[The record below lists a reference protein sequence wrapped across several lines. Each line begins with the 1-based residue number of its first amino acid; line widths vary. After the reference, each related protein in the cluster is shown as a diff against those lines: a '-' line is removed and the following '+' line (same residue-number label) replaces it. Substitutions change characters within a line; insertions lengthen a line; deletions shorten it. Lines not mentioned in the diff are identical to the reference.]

1 MSIRILVVDDDAVIC
16 RLAERALTSQSD
28 NIVQCASSGAE
39 VLGAVK
45 SFHPDL
51 ILLDLQMP
59 DQDGFEVLDI
69 LSRDSMARG
78 VPVIFV
84 TGASSRLG
92 PAVQESVIG
101 VLSKPFSVSTFAKT
115 VEDIYFGSQH
125 LESSAF

>member
-1 MSIRILVVDDDAVIC
+1 MGLRILVVDDDAVIC
-16 RLAERALTSQSD
+16 RLAERALTSQSS
-28 NIVQCASSGAE
+28 NVVQCASSGAE
-39 VLGAVK
+39 VLGVVK

-69 LSRDSMARG
+69 LSRDADACV

-92 PAVQESVIG
+92 PASQEAVIG

-115 VEDIYFGSQH
+115 VEDIYYGRQH
-125 LESSAF
+125 IKSSAI